1 MLCLRFQ
8 GHLKTVHTPRR
19 NRRFTRPSARKNTD
33 RQVND
38 NVVVNLSSVKLT
50 QPEKALLSRGL
61 GFCPRPK
68 SYDRGKLI
76 EDNLAFNRRLRL
88 KSHFSECVDTR
99 PKETYPDFVLKSDW
113 QPPKQGRDLE
123 TFISSVE
130 SDITSYTPPKPKN
143 DNLTKADRGA
153 LQSLKKET
161 ILSKNLQTRV
171 QQWSSRIESTTC
183 QRQRDN

>member
-1 MLCLRFQ
+1 MKFI
-8 GHLKTVHTPRR
+8 HIYIYKKLKSLGVPETSNIASPQEKESRKPR
-19 NRRFTRPSARKNTD
+19 NRRFTRPSAHKNTG

-38 NVVVNLSSVKLT
+38 NVVVNLSSVELT

-61 GFCPRPK
+61 GFCPRHK

-88 KSHFSECVDTR
+88 KSHFCDCVDTR
-99 PKETYPDFVLKSDW
+99 PKEKYPDFVLKSDW

-130 SDITSYTPPKPKN
+130 SDITPYTPPKPKH

-161 ILSKNLQTRV
+161 I
-171 QQWSSRIESTTC
+171 SS
-183 QRQRDN
+183 